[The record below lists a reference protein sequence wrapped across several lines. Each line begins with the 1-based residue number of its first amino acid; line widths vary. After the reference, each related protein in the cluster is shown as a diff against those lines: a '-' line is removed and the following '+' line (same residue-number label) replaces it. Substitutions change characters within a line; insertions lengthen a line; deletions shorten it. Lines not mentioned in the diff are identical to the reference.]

1 MLEAKKK
8 EASRS
13 ASRVA
18 FRAALDSQLLEKRLR
33 ENRDLSV
40 PDSPLPYVSTST
52 LYRVFLLMF
61 VVLSYAVAVC
71 FLT

>member
-1 MLEAKKK
+1 MLTIACRMLEAKKK

-33 ENRDLSV
+33 ENRDVSV
-40 PDSPLPYVSTST
+40 PDSPLPYVLCSLDPFT
-52 LYRVFLLMF
+52 Y
-61 VVLSYAVAVC
+61 
-71 FLT
+71 